1 MWGHQHRWVSVSS
14 RQISVYAPKPL
25 GGYEERGSER
35 TLVLKRCTQCG
46 RYETDELR
54 GWWTEAQL
62 MIGVPVEKDVG
73 VKS

>member
-1 MWGHQHRWVSVSS
+1 MWGHQHHWVSVSS
-14 RQISVYAPKPL
+14 RQIHVYAPKL
-25 GGYEERGSER
+25 EGGYEVRGSER

-46 RYETDELR
+46 RHETDELR
-54 GWWTEAQL
+54 GWWTDEQL